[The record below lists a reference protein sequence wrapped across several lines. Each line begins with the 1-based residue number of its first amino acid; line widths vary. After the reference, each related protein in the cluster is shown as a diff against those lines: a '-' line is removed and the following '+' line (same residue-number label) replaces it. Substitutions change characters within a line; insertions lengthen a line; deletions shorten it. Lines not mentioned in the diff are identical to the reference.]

1 MSKENAKRFLA
12 ELCENELLQDEFVSL
27 AKKEAFHFTREEFAE
42 ALADLLATE
51 LSDRELDKVSG
62 GAFPTA
68 VNDQITDSVT

>member
-12 ELCENELLQDEFVSL
+12 ELGENESLQEQLVSL

-42 ALADLLATE
+42 ALAELEATK
-51 LSDRELDKVSG
+51 LSDKELDKVSG

-68 VNDQITDSVT
+68 VNSQITDSVT